1 MIGLRGLT
9 CKARGQVVCSFI
21 GRVTGCMWVVG
32 AGFTRGTRGMMRGT
46 GTHLLEVAEDMLGA
60 TTFVTVR
67 LRSASVTPRAATFRA
82 RPTPDLA
89 QGAATRLLGAPTAYI
104 LVVVWGFPFF
114 LGLCGLR

>member
-1 MIGLRGLT
+1 
-9 CKARGQVVCSFI
+9 
-21 GRVTGCMWVVG
+21 
-32 AGFTRGTRGMMRGT
+32 MMRGT